1 MADDPRSGTDA
12 LARLC
17 VLEELRRVL
26 APALEPETCWHC
38 MQPVQYTMSGAVC
51 GHCGADLVPF

>member
-12 LARLC
+12 LAQL
-17 VLEELRRVL
+17 L
-26 APALEPETCWHC
+26 ALVARPRMLAYEPEPETCWHGAY
-38 MQPVQYTMSGAVC
+38 PVQDIMAGAVC